1 MRKFKFTNNE
11 YYHVFNRG
19 VDKRKT
25 FSDRKDMNRFFQS
38 MDEFN
43 TLDPIGS
50 IYENSFNKEQLGGS
64 TSKLQKDRLV
74 EFICYCLNPNHYHFL
89 LKQGS
94 DKGIEKFMQR
104 LGTGYTMYFNA
115 RNERSGVLFQGK
127 FKAKH
132 IIDDVYLQ
140 YFLAYIH
147 LNPIKLIESTWKETG
162 IKDKDQ
168 ARRYLKKY
176 QYSSFVDYCGQQR
189 IENCIIE
196 KNKMP
201 STLRMPNDFERS
213 VEEWL
218 QGPTL

>member
-1 MRKFKFTNNE
+1 MTRNISFAPSE
-11 YYHVFNRG
+11 YYHLYNRG
-19 VDKRKT
+19 TEKRNIFIGK
-25 FSDRKDMNRFFQS
+25 FDYQRFL
-38 MDEFN
+38 
-43 TLDPIGS
+43 TLLYIANGS
-50 IYENSFNKEQLGGS
+50 IAVDL
-64 TSKLQKDRLV
+64 KLQGRTLYEIRDIDRGESLV
-74 EFICYCLNPNHYHFL
+74 NICGYVLMPNHFHL
-89 LKQGS
+89 LVQQKEPH
-94 DKGIEKFMQR
+94 GISTFMR
-104 LGTGYTMYFNA
+104 KLGTGYTMYFNA

-147 LNPIKLIESTWKETG
+147 LNPIKLIEPTWKETG

-176 QYSSFVDYCGQQR
+176 KYSSFVDYCGQQR